1 MKKEEYD
8 PLDIID
14 DCKEFIQ
21 SVESYESTARSNM
34 KADLDCFY
42 GDLWEGVA
50 PGYREK
56 MDRYARPVLEMKRM
70 GPIVRRVV
78 NDIINMEPGIK
89 TQGRNTADKQK
100 SENRQGVIRHI
111 LYNSNAQDAISRA
124 VLHAGIMGRGH
135 WRIATDWVEGQFYQ
149 EIKLDPI
156 KNPLNVY
163 LDPHRRTQDYSDIKC
178 AAIVE
183 RMPKDEFERE
193 YPEADPVN
201 WEQSTIEGNWYD
213 EESLLIAEYW
223 EYKYVRKTLCQYVD
237 GSIGYKDEIAKE
249 LKQDAKLSIVNERE
263 EVVKEL
269 WWYKLTGKEVLDKR
283 KIPGPIPIATV
294 VAGEGEDSSGT
305 LDIFGVVRDCKG
317 SAWMYDLTSSLEAEN
332 FLQNSI
338 TPWTGDPR
346 QFEGFETLYAESNS
360 VPRAYLPHNTVIEE
374 GMMVPAP
381 SRVAPIP
388 ISPALLNA
396 KMGYVNDMMASS
408 GVNEARM
415 GMQSNETSGRA
426 ILARSQESRATN
438 SHIARSVNGA
448 MTYTARILNKW
459 MEVYMDTARV
469 AKILDIELKPSSIDI
484 EGPADLGDAYDDII
498 VTMGTGYLSNR
509 MEAMESMMAF
519 IQANPATAPLISDL
533 IAENSDW
540 PGSQKIA
547 ERLRSV
553 MDPQVLE
560 AGGGADAMAVKLRQ
574 AMSQLKQSSQ
584 MIEMLTQQLNQV
596 QAELEDKDKELANK
610 IELEAMKAD
619 SAREVALIRSET
631 DLMKTGLS
639 SRKDAP

>member
-21 SVESYESTARSNM
+21 SVESYESTARNNM

-56 MDRYARPVLEMKRM
+56 MERYARPVLEMKRM

-135 WRIATDWVEGQFYQ
+135 WRLATDWVEGQFYQ
-149 EIKLDPI
+149 EIKLEPI

-193 YPEADPVN
+193 YPDADPVN

-213 EESLLIAEYW
+213 EESLLVAEYW
-223 EYKYVRKTLCQYVD
+223 EYKYVRKTLCQYAD
-237 GSIGYKDEIAKE
+237 GSIGYKDEMDKE
-249 LKQDAKLSIVNERE
+249 LKQDAKLLIVNDRE

-283 KIPGPIPIATV
+283 QIPGPIPIATV
-294 VAGEGEDSSGT
+294 VAGEGEDSTGT

-317 SAWMYDLTSSLEAEN
+317 SAWLYDLTSSLEAEN

-396 KMGYVNDMMASS
+396 KIGYVNDMMASS

-459 MEVYMDTARV
+459 MDVYMDTARV